1 MYAGIPL
8 ANLSAAKA
16 ITLPGYAADVA
27 RGARNRGRNLVTMNR
42 AFQVALRSGP
52 IDASQVEMH
61 RALATTYY
69 KVLGKPSGMSG
80 LGDDIDELT
89 ELMESGWEPSPPPSS
104 EGGSTWWSNILG
116 TFAGAIGLGVAGR
129 IAGHNPWAKP
139 PTVVT
144 APEMPAIAKVA
155 LVGGGVIAGAYV
167 LSRVLRK

>member
-8 ANLSAAKA
+8 ANVPAAKA

-27 RGARNRGRNLVTMNR
+27 RGARRRGRNLVTMNQ
-42 AFQVALRSGP
+42 AFQAALNSNA
-52 IDASQVEMH
+52 IDASKVEMH
-61 RALATTYY
+61 RALAATYY
-69 KVLGKPSGMSG
+69 KVPGLAG

-89 ELMESGWEPSPPPSS
+89 ELMESGWEPSPPPSE
-104 EGGSTWWSNILG
+104 EGGSSWWQSVLG

-129 IAGHNPWAKP
+129 ISGHNPWAKP